1 MPRPLSI
8 SGSEVM
14 MDQQGQHFLQHTSFR
29 RAMLVIYPAL
39 LVGWL
44 AFPGPVRD
52 WASER
57 AAQGL
62 LPQVL
67 MPVFESVDV
76 LSQQIGLSP
85 VMQRLHDRLNAQ
97 LDERI
102 R

>member
-1 MPRPLSI
+1 
-8 SGSEVM
+8 
-14 MDQQGQHFLQHTSFR
+14 MDQHGQHFLQHTSFR

-44 AFPGPVRD
+44 AFPAIVLD

-62 LPQVL
+62 LPQAIL
-67 MPVFESVDV
+67 PVFERVMT
-76 LSQQIGLSP
+76 LSEYLGVSQT
-85 VMQRLHDRLNAQ
+85 MQLVHHQFNAR

>member
-1 MPRPLSI
+1 MEQPAHTTSI
-8 SGSEVM
+8 
-14 MDQQGQHFLQHTSFR
+14 R
-29 RAMLVIYPAL
+29 RAMGVIYPAL
-39 LVGWL
+39 LIGWL
-44 AFPGPVRD
+44 AFPSPVRD

-62 LPQVL
+62 LPQAI

-76 LSQQIGLSP
+76 FSQQIGLSP
-85 VMQRLHDRLNAQ
+85 LMQRLHDQLNAR

>member
-1 MPRPLSI
+1 MEQPVHTTSI
-8 SGSEVM
+8 
-14 MDQQGQHFLQHTSFR
+14 R
-29 RAMLVIYPAL
+29 RAMGVIYPAL

-62 LPQVL
+62 LPQA
-67 MPVFESVDV
+67 
-76 LSQQIGLSP
+76 I
-85 VMQRLHDRLNAQ
+85 MQRLHGRLNAR

>member
-1 MPRPLSI
+1 MEQPVYTTSI
-8 SGSEVM
+8 
-14 MDQQGQHFLQHTSFR
+14 R
-29 RAMLVIYPAL
+29 RAMGVIYPAL
-39 LVGWL
+39 LIGWL

-62 LPQVL
+62 LPQAI

-76 LSQQIGLSP
+76 FSQQIGLSP
-85 VMQRLHDRLNAQ
+85 LMQRLHGRLNAR

>member
-1 MPRPLSI
+1 MEQARDTLS
-8 SGSEVM
+8 
-14 MDQQGQHFLQHTSFR
+14 QQSSIR

-39 LVGWL
+39 LVAWL
-44 AFPGPVRD
+44 AFPGLVRD

-62 LPQVL
+62 LPQAL
-67 MPVFESVDV
+67 MPVFETVVV
-76 LSQQIGLSP
+76 LSEQIGVSP
-85 VMQRLHDRLNAQ
+85 VMQQWHDRLNAR